1 MQSWE
6 LALTRRVSESVG
18 FPAEAAMFS
27 RGLLYRKTRGRHLGH
42 TWGGT
47 REGTRGIYLGAV
59 LYKEPRPSRPPML
72 SLSCPPRVL
81 PRVFPRPWVVP
92 GAALPYV
99 FLAKKLQLWKAKLP
113 RGSPTA
119 RNGCFLNWKTKVLR
133 IASFAAPVFAQGA
146 RHVPARMT
154 KNMPAFLLETCHL
167 QTKGLPRASPQSPR
181 IVRRSMAGTC
191 PIKSVAFLVGK
202 AWF

>member
-1 MQSWE
+1 M
-6 LALTRRVSESVG
+6 TRRVSESVG

-27 RGLLYRKTRGRHLGH
+27 RGLLHRKTHGRHLDH

-47 REGTRGIYLGAV
+47 RGRARVESTWAPFCIKNRAQVDLRRGH
-59 LYKEPRPSRPPML
+59 SRA
-72 SLSCPPRVL
+72 PPRVL

-119 RNGCFLNWKTKVLR
+119 RNGCFLNWKTKVFR
-133 IASFAAPVFAQGA
+133 IASFAAPVFARGA
-146 RHVPARMT
+146 QHVPARMA
-154 KNMPAFLLETCHL
+154 KNRPAFLLETCHL

-191 PIKSVAFLVGK
+191 PTKSVAFLVGK
-202 AWF
+202 ACF